1 MAKNINIKGI
11 ERAIKDIEKQINNR
25 VDKIDAAMQD
35 SLDTMANEAK
45 SLVPVYTGLLR
56 SKIFA
61 NKLDK
66 LKYQLL
72 ADTPYA
78 AYIEFGTRNTSVAQN
93 LSDYWKKIA
102 EEYKVTNPKKLT
114 NTEAAQYFYIS
125 VNKNFPKLKDKI
137 SKIVK

>member
-45 SLVPVYTGLLR
+45 SIAPFKTGKLR
-56 SKIFA
+56 GSIGV
-61 NKLDK
+61 NKLGK
-66 LKYQLL
+66 LSYELI
-72 ADTPYA
+72 ATAPYA
-78 AYIEFGTRNTSVAQN
+78 AYVEFGTRNKTIAEQ
-93 LSDYWKKIA
+93 LPEYWRKKA
-102 EEYKVTNPKKLT
+102 EEYKVDPPKRYT
-114 NTEAAQYFYIS
+114 NTEPSQFFYIS

-137 SKIVK
+137 SKIAK

>member
-1 MAKNINIKGI
+1 MAKGISIKGI
-11 ERAIKDIEKQINNR
+11 ERAIKGIEKQINNR
-25 VDKIDAAMQD
+25 VEKIDAAMQD
-35 SLDTMANEAK
+35 SVDTMANEAK

-78 AYIEFGTRNTSVAQN
+78 AYIEFGTRKTSVAEN

-102 EEYKVTNPKKLT
+102 EQYKVTNPKKLT

>member
-1 MAKNINIKGI
+1 MAKGISIKGI
-11 ERAIKDIEKQINNR
+11 ERAIKGIEKQINNR
-25 VDKIDAAMQD
+25 VEKIDAVMQD
-35 SLDTMANEAK
+35 SVDTMANEAK

-78 AYIEFGTRNTSVAQN
+78 AYIEFGTRNTSVAEN
-93 LSDYWKKIA
+93 LPDYWKKIA
-102 EEYKVTNPKKLT
+102 KEYFVTDPKVLT
-114 NTEAAQYFYIS
+114 NTKATQYFYIS

>member
-1 MAKNINIKGI
+1 MAKGISIKGI
-11 ERAIKDIEKQINNR
+11 ERAIKGIEKQINNR

-35 SLDTMANEAK
+35 SVDTMANEAK

-137 SKIVK
+137 RKIVK

>member
-1 MAKNINIKGI
+1 MAKGISIKGI
-11 ERAIKDIEKQINNR
+11 ERAIRGIEKQINNR
-25 VDKIDAAMQD
+25 VEKIDAAMQD
-35 SLDTMANEAK
+35 SVDTMANEAK

-78 AYIEFGTRNTSVAQN
+78 AYIEFGTRKTSVAEN

-102 EEYKVTNPKKLT
+102 EQYKVTNPKKLT